1 MPSEMVKQLS
11 ADAIRSLFDGVLVRK
26 QVPCAHRALRG
37 GGSRV
42 VAGTGP
48 AVRDVA
54 DR

>member
-37 GGSRV
+37 GSRV